1 MAYSLRLKAGL
12 QLAALYLL
20 MAYSLRLKA
29 GLCGLQLAV
38 LYLLMAYG
46 LQLKASLRLAA
57 LFLYL
62 NMSKKKIVVLT
73 GAGISAES
81 GLKTFRDSDGLWEG
95 YNVTDV
101 ATPRAWKKDP
111 ALVLEFYNQRRK
123 NVLDAQPNA
132 AHIGLAKL
140 QDDFDVTIITQNID
154 DLHERAGSKKILHLH
169 GEIFKM
175 RSEWDES
182 LVYDIRDDI
191 KLGDKAE
198 DGAQLRP
205 NIVWFE
211 EPVPMIQLAVPVVM
225 SADIFVVVGTSL
237 VVYPAAG
244 LLNYAPMDIPKYVVD
259 KVIPDTGNVYNVT
272 NIEKPA
278 TQGIQDLIDLLKNS
292 RLHKKRKP
300 W

>member
-1 MAYSLRLKAGL
+1 
-12 QLAALYLL
+12 
-20 MAYSLRLKA
+20 
-29 GLCGLQLAV
+29 
-38 LYLLMAYG
+38 
-46 LQLKASLRLAA
+46 
-57 LFLYL
+57 
-62 NMSKKKIVVLT
+62 MSKKKIVVLS

-95 YNVTDV
+95 YDVKEV

-123 NVLDAQPNA
+123 NVLDAAPNA
-132 AHIGLAKL
+132 AHFGLAQL

-154 DLHERAGSKKILHLH
+154 DLHERAGSKKVLHLH

-175 RSEWDES
+175 RSEYDES
-182 LVYDIRDDI
+182 LIYDIRGDI
-191 KLGDKAE
+191 NLGDKAA

-211 EPVPMIQLAVPVVM
+211 EEVPMIQLAIPVVL
-225 SADIFVVVGTSL
+225 SADVFVVVGTSL

-244 LLNYAPMDIPKYVVD
+244 LVNYAPMEIPKYVID
-259 KVIPDTGNVYNVT
+259 KVIPNTSSVMNVT

-278 TQGIQDLIDLLKNS
+278 TLGVPELITLLK
-292 RLHKKRKP
+292 R
-300 W
+300 